1 MIAILI
7 VDDHPIVRDGIV
19 AVLGAQSDMRVIRA
33 VASVDRVE
41 PNPIPDVIVLD
52 WELPGVGGAR
62 AVGDL
67 RERFPDARIVIFSAY
82 AGQERVGAALAA
94 GARAY
99 VLKGAPADELTGAIR
114 IVLEDGTYLGRNVN
128 APLAVQTDR
137 LTPREREV
145 LRLAAEGLTNAQIAL
160 HLQLS
165 ERTVK
170 FHLSSIFG
178 RLGAQ
183 RRTQAI
189 AIARERGLL

>member
-1 MIAILI
+1 
-7 VDDHPIVRDGIV
+7 
-19 AVLGAQSDMRVIRA
+19 
-33 VASVDRVE
+33 
-41 PNPIPDVIVLD
+41 
-52 WELPGVGGAR
+52 
-62 AVGDL
+62 
-67 RERFPDARIVIFSAY
+67 
-82 AGQERVGAALAA
+82 
-94 GARAY
+94 
-99 VLKGAPADELTGAIR
+99 
-114 IVLEDGTYLGRNVN
+114 
-128 APLAVQTDR
+128 